1 MSMVSN
7 LSPIWLPLLHTL
19 KELEWFQKLHLLFSE
34 SLPKYVLTSKYVWNE
49 NKHHAYQS
57 AYRHLCLEVAQTL
70 SFSFQSTHPACQH
83 VLLSYFIS
91 ILNQSISNNNI
102 KKLQTVCPPVQTILH
117 PHQSEDSVN
126 IRHLVIL
133 SPLMLHLFYY
143 FYVCSRKFL
152 QKNWYF
158 KVARCRRFLWQL
170 VKVVLSLQVLHRN
183 LILLDFVVIWHY
195 ANSSI

>member
-1 MSMVSN
+1 MVSN
-7 LSPIWLPLLHTL
+7 LSPFWLLLLHTL

-117 PHQSEDSVN
+117 PHQSKDSVN
-126 IRHLVIL
+126 IRHLVI
-133 SPLMLHLFYY
+133 F
-143 FYVCSRKFL
+143 
-152 QKNWYF
+152 F
-158 KVARCRRFLWQL
+158 KAPHVTARR
-170 VKVVLSLQVLHRN
+170 
-183 LILLDFVVIWHY
+183 LILESCISLVRTIAKQEIIHHGVMGSLSTETP
-195 ANSSI
+195 NPKGPNPKGPNPKGPNPN